1 MRHAATINGRAT
13 SNDMARRQT
22 LSALQDAV
30 AQAERSLCVCQMLTY
45 KTRNDLLH
53 CSHAFKA
60 TIDAAGDEQ
69 IYDLAALLDLVVLT
83 AFGSRCETGAGGL
96 KLLANCTVVL
106 NKSVD
111 GDTSP
116 EASEREC
123 TAMVEHV
130 WNWLGNS
137 NGLPSKI

>member
-1 MRHAATINGRAT
+1 MRLAATSTGTAS
-13 SNDMARRQT
+13 SNDMARRQS

-30 AQAERSLCVCQMLTY
+30 ERAERSLCVCQMVTY

-53 CSHAFKA
+53 FSHAFKA

-69 IYDLAALLDLVVLT
+69 VYDLAALLDLVVLT
-83 AFGSRCETGAGGL
+83 AFGSKCETGAGGL
-96 KLLANCTVVL
+96 RLLAHCTAVL
-106 NKSVD
+106 HKSVAD
-111 GDTSP
+111 DISH
-116 EASEREC
+116 ESSEREC

-137 NGLPSKI
+137 NGLPRKV